1 MMKQIRKCVF
11 ETNSSATN
19 TLSIWFGGEAY
30 YSEKL
35 EWLDEDFDFSL
46 DEDDVKK
53 ILDDL
58 PEEWLLESLRRRG
71 NNHVVNSKGT
81 V

>member
-1 MMKQIRKCVF
+1 MKQIRKYVF

-19 TLSIWFGGEAY
+19 TLSINFGGAAY
-30 YSEKL
+30 FSDRY
-35 EWLDEDFDFSL
+35 EWLDEDVYLPL
-46 DEDDVKK
+46 DEDEVKG

-58 PEEWLLESLRRRG
+58 PEEWLIESLRKRG
-71 NNHVVNSKGT
+71 SNHVVDTEKP

>member
-1 MMKQIRKCVF
+1 MKQIRKCVF

-19 TLSIWFGGEAY
+19 TLSIYFGEGAY
-30 YSEKL
+30 FSEKL
-35 EWLDEDFDFSL
+35 EWLDEDFDFYL

-58 PEEWLLESLRRRG
+58 PEEWLIESLRKRG
-71 NNHVVNSKGT
+71 SNHVVNTKGT
-81 V
+81 I

>member
-1 MMKQIRKCVF
+1 MKQIRKCVF

-19 TLSIWFGGEAY
+19 TLSINFGGAAY
-30 YSEKL
+30 FSDKY

-46 DEDDVKK
+46 SENEVKE

-58 PEEWLLESLRRRG
+58 PEEWLIESLRKRKG
-71 NNHVVNSKGT
+71 NNYVVDT
-81 V
+81 ERPI

>member
-1 MMKQIRKCVF
+1 MKQIRKCVF

-19 TLSIWFGGEAY
+19 TLSINFGGETY

-35 EWLDEDFDFSL
+35 EGLDEDFDFYL
-46 DEDDVKK
+46 DEDDVKG

-58 PEEWLLESLRRRG
+58 PEKWLIESLRKRG
-71 NNHVVNSKGT
+71 SNHVVNTEGSI
-81 V
+81 